1 MVKHCPTTPLPP
13 MLCDIPVNVRQHLD
27 PPIGDQYCGFYIT
40 EVQTNSEYKT
50 DETKQ
55 IQVTTKVELG
65 ESTRLWD
72 LARWRIMEE
81 NIFYFA
87 AILVLI
93 KESWLWKTLCKVPDS
108 PTEGKAG

>member
-1 MVKHCPTTPLPP
+1 

-50 DETKQ
+50 DEARQ
-55 IQVTTKVELG
+55 IQVTTKAELG

-72 LARWRIMEE
+72 LARWWIRKE
-81 NIFYFA
+81 NTLDFV

-93 KESWLWKTLCKVPDS
+93 QVSWL
-108 PTEGKAG
+108 

>member
-1 MVKHCPTTPLPP
+1 MRHINYNQWALVLRLFLSFKAALVTKHSPTTAPLPP

-50 DETKQ
+50 DEARQT
-55 IQVTTKVELG
+55 QVTTKAELA

-72 LARWRIMEE
+72 LARYRL
-81 NIFYFA
+81 NTFYFA
-87 AILVLI
+87 
-93 KESWLWKTLCKVPDS
+93 SN
-108 PTEGKAG
+108 